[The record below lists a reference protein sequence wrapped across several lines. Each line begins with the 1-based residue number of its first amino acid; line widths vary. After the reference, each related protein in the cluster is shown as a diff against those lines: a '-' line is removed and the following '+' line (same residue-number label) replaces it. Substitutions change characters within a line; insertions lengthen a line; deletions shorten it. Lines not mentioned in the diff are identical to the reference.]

1 MVRPSRFP
9 GGDQGDDR
17 TDATDPGKHV
27 DSEVVSGIGECAIN
41 WGPGYRVYLAKEGT
55 TLIVLFTG
63 GTKRRQ
69 QADIERALTLF
80 GEYKTRKRARS
91 QPAKPD
97 RPLND
102 PKRG

>member
-1 MVRPSRFP
+1 MTTALMRLTLGHTSTVKWF
-9 GGDQGDDR
+9 
-17 TDATDPGKHV
+17 
-27 DSEVVSGIGECAIN
+27 SGIGECVIN

-91 QPAKPD
+91 HPAKPD

-102 PKRG
+102 PMRG